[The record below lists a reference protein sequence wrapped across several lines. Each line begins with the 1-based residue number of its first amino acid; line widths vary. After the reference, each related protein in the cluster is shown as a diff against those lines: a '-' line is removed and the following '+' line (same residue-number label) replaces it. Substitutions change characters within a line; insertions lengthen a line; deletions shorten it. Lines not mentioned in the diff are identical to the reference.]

1 MNKTKVFFVHKMI
14 ESNQKYGRNVTKE
27 LLFSENT
34 ETVCNSLLE
43 ITFNDP
49 DWQWKQDVLLN
60 LLENNDNLDV
70 KRLAI
75 TCLGHLARIHRQL
88 DKNKVMPVLEKYL
101 SNTELGGTVSDAF
114 DDFEMFL
121 DGKN

>member
-1 MNKTKVFFVHKMI
+1 MI
-14 ESNQKYGRNVTKE
+14 ESNQKYDRNLAKE
-27 LLFSENT
+27 RLFSENT
-34 ETVCNSLLE
+34 EIACNSLLE

-75 TCLGHLARIHRQL
+75 TCLGHLARIHQQL
-88 DKNKVMPVLEKYL
+88 DKNKVMPVLEKYF
-101 SNTELGGTVSDAF
+101 SNPELGGTVSDTF